1 MFSIAAYCIENA
13 RFVEVI
19 KGSAWCATASQK
31 FIVFR
36 LHRFWQVCGRVSLEY
51 WDISGFLYMRSVE
64 EVQSIPKETKPWYRW
79 SSSLFWM
86 LRPWVKEFWDVRILS
101 WQGLEISALNQ
112 YVIFEVMMGRNPST
126 SEGSVPQSSVR
137 RQWPCIELLLG

>member
-36 LHRFWQVCGRVSLEY
+36 LHRFWQVRGRVSLEY
-51 WDISGFLYMRSVE
+51 WDISGFLYMMSVE
-64 EVQSIPKETKPWYRW
+64 EVQSIPNETKPWYRW

-101 WQGLEISALNQ
+101 WQGLRSLPWIN
-112 YVIFEVMMGRNPST
+112 T
-126 SEGSVPQSSVR
+126 SFLRLWWGGIHLPQKVRPQSSVR